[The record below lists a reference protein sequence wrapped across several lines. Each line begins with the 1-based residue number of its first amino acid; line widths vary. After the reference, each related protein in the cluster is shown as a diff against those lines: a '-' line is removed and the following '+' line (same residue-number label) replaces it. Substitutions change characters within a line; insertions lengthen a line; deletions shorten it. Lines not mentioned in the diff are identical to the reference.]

1 MIYDIK
7 DYLKKF
13 FSSRLFV
20 LAAVM
25 ILLFAILAE
34 RIFSLQIVNGA
45 EYQKNF
51 IMLIKKPLSID
62 ASRGNIYDC
71 NGNLLAFNQLAYSVV
86 ISDNG
91 NYSSTKEH
99 NRLLNKELKELIAV
113 IKKNGGEIYKDFPID
128 INEDGTY
135 SFNITSETSRKRFLS
150 DVFGKKYE
158 KLEYNKKLGFDEANA
173 TAENVI
179 DYLRSNQNECFDVSD
194 KYDKQTIY
202 DIVVVRYAIKQN
214 RFTKYK
220 TTTIA
225 KDVNDTIVA
234 YVNEHSDTL
243 TGVSIEEDT
252 IRKYNYAEYISPIV
266 GYTGKISTD
275 EYNKLSE
282 DDSSYTQN
290 DMVGK
295 SGLEQYYESYLRGKN
310 GEKQVYVNNVGK
322 ITDVIS
328 QKNSVSGND
337 VYLSIDIK
345 LQEATYKLLE
355 QEIAG
360 IVYSKIKSGE
370 IPITDVYFALL
381 NNNVIDLTH
390 FNAADASATEQ
401 SIYTSFSEQLQGALG
416 TIDNEL
422 QNGNTGTSGMSE
434 QVLDY
439 FTCVMSMLSD
449 DGLLL
454 SDQIDSSDSTY
465 TAWKEGTVSP
475 KDYLKYCIS
484 KQWIDITKL
493 DVNQKY
499 ADSSEVYSAL
509 CSYIENGLSTNKD
522 FAKIIYKYMVN
533 SGAVTGQQLCL
544 LLFDQGVLDYDDATV
559 NNIANG
565 SISPYAFLMDKINNI
580 EITPA
585 QLALDPCT
593 GSSIITDI
601 NTGQIKAMVSYPGYD
616 NNKLAN
622 TVDADYYQALREDK
636 SNPLWNYAT
645 QEQTAPGS
653 TFKMVSSTAGLAE
666 GVIDTSSKINCTG
679 IFTDISNQP
688 KCWIYPG
695 AHGMDNVSEAL
706 RDSCNVFFYTTGFRL
721 ASKDTGSYDDENG
734 MKYIQKYA
742 SIYGLNEKSGL
753 EIVEKTPSI
762 ATQYPVMAA
771 IGQSNNNF
779 TTVSLSRYVTAVV
792 SGKLYDYK
800 LMNKITDA
808 DGKTVK
814 QYDSKFKDISDTLNQ
829 SQWDAIHQGMR
840 MVVEDLHDVFGGFT
854 GVEVAGKTGTA
865 QQVENRPN
873 HALFVGYAPYN
884 NPEISIATRIS
895 YGYSSHNA
903 AAASR
908 NIISYYYNL
917 ESLDDLLSVKAEG
930 VNSSGSSART
940 D

>member
-20 LAAVM
+20 LAAVI

-99 NRLLNKELKELIAV
+99 NKLLNKELKELIAV

-128 INEDGTY
+128 LNEDGTY

-179 DYLRSNQNECFDVSD
+179 DFLRSNQNECFDVSD

-275 EYNKLSE
+275 EYNELSK

-593 GSSIITDI
+593 GSCVITDI

-865 QQVENRPN
+865 QQVETRPN
-873 HALFVGYAPYN
+873 HALFVGYAPYS

-917 ESLDDLLSVKAEG
+917 ESLDELLSVKAEG
-930 VNSSGSSART
+930 VNASGSSART

>member
-416 TIDNEL
+416 TIDSEL
-422 QNGNTGTSGMSE
+422 QNGNTGTAGMSE

-679 IFTDISNQP
+679 IFTEISNQP

-865 QQVENRPN
+865 QQVETRPN
-873 HALFVGYAPYN
+873 HALFVGYAPYS

-895 YGYSSHNA
+895 FGYSSHNA

-930 VNSSGSSART
+930 VNASGSSART